1 MLRADAGRLLSSATS
16 ALLIAT
22 AAFLLTAG
30 LPFAR
35 ASIFATRVV
44 SNPAIRINFQPDSSE
59 LVCGYTPDFG
69 YLFAEQRG
77 LSFGWNFDHS
87 DATRERES
95 VDDRRLDTLAAFN
108 AGGMWE
114 IAVANGEHRVR
125 ASVGDATEASSN
137 VLNVEGAPFFNGDE
151 VPAGQFRE
159 VTEMVTVTDGKLT
172 LDQGSAPDLAT
183 RINFI
188 EIDADDEPEGCAAD
202 PEPEADD
209 PAGSTL
215 PPTDGATALAAAGL
229 PTKPININFQS
240 KGSPKACGYTPDR
253 GRVFDERHD
262 LAFGWNTD
270 HSKRARDRG
279 IRLDQR
285 KDTFVRFRASGVWE
299 IAVPKGDHEVKIA
312 VGETN
317 FPSVNSIFV
326 EGITFFDDLPLETN
340 QFAVHTATV
349 PVRDGRLT
357 IDVGGSS
364 QLQTKIDYVDINSP
378 GVRACKDS
386 GLITGDISSGPLPP
400 RPYGLSGL
408 RLVFGERCSPEAND
422 GRAYFPSAG
431 GRGNYGYV
439 YFHSRL
445 SNLIGNKVLSKIKQ
459 REKANDYGVWGYA
472 CRMKTGG
479 TSWSVH
485 SWGAAVDT
493 NTIHNPFGQKHWNG
507 RGSNGKPFGRFLPRI
522 WKGRGFYWGLNFND
536 PMHFQYV
543 SGY

>member
-1 MLRADAGRLLSSATS
+1 LRVDAGRLLGRATS

-30 LPFAR
+30 LPLAR
-35 ASIFATRVV
+35 ASISGAHVV
-44 SNPAIRINFQPDSSE
+44 PDPALRINFQPESSE
-59 LVCGYTPDFG
+59 PVCGYTPDFG
-69 YLFAEQRG
+69 YLFAEQSG

-87 DATRERES
+87 DATRDRES
-95 VDDRRLDTLAAFN
+95 VDDRRLDTLANFH

-114 IAVANGEHRVR
+114 ITIANGEHEVRVG
-125 ASVGDATEASSN
+125 VGDATEASSN
-137 VLNVEGAPFFNGDE
+137 VLNVEGAPFFEGEE

-159 VTEMVTVTDGKLT
+159 VIETVTVTDGKLT
-172 LDQGSAPDLAT
+172 LDQGTAPDLAT

-188 EIDADDEPEGCAAD
+188 GIDADNEPKGCGED
-202 PEPEADD
+202 DQQEADD
-209 PAGSTL
+209 PAGAPIAL
-215 PPTDGATALAAAGL
+215 ADGTTTRAAAGL

-253 GRVFDERHD
+253 GRIFAKRHD
-262 LAFGWNTD
+262 LAFGWNTG

-279 IRLDQR
+279 MRLDQR
-285 KDTFVRFRASGVWE
+285 KDTFVRFRATGVWE
-299 IAVPKGDHEVKIA
+299 IAVPKGDHTVKIV
-312 VGETN
+312 VGDTS

-326 EGITFFDDLPLETN
+326 EGITFFDDLALKTN
-340 QFAVHTATV
+340 QFAVQTGTV
-349 PVRDGRLT
+349 PVRDGRVT
-357 IDVGGSS
+357 IDAGGSS
-364 QLQTKIDYVDINSP
+364 QLQTKINYVDINSP
-378 GVRACKDS
+378 GARACKDS

-408 RLVFGERCSPEAND
+408 RLVFGEQCSSEAND

-431 GRGNYGYV
+431 GRGSHGYV

-445 SNLIGNKVLSKIKQ
+445 SNLIGNKVLSRIKV

-493 NTIHNPFGQKHWNG
+493 NTMRNPFGQTHWNG
-507 RGSNGKPFGRFLPRI
+507 RGSNGKPFGRFLPDI